1 MHTYI
6 SNLIYLLKFISGLI
20 FLFNEVKEKNNF
32 HHIDMKYIVI
42 NIDKKIIVMKEANIT
57 FLAISLHLLSFSIYF
72 FLHLYIDLSILFYV
86 DVVCVRVYMYKMRFD

>member
-32 HHIDMKYIVI
+32 HHIDIEYIVI
-42 NIDKKIIVMKEANIT
+42 NIDKK
-57 FLAISLHLLSFSIYF
+57 LL
-72 FLHLYIDLSILFYV
+72 
-86 DVVCVRVYMYKMRFD
+86 